1 MKGKTVASPY
11 TRIGP
16 LEIGLLAASG
26 RKEVIVIKNTPI
38 GVLSIG
44 NNLGEPGE
52 ILTPGFTYDI
62 NRITLITLLK
72 EQGYNSLDFG
82 IVNNM

>member
-1 MKGKTVASPY
+1 MKGKTVATPY

-44 NNLGEPGE
+44 NNLEEPGE
-52 ILTPGFTYDI
+52 ILTPGFVYDI